1 MRPGLSSL
9 RILVMAMGLLF
20 LATGTRSQAAEPAA
34 KRPME
39 IEDLFRFLRVAD
51 PQISPDGTQVVWQV
65 TTVNPEAN
73 GSTTGLWIAPAD
85 GSAAPRALTVT
96 DGTTKDT
103 RPRWSP
109 DGTTILFQSNR
120 TGSSQLHVVPAA
132 GGVPVRLTN
141 IATGAENAAWSP
153 DGSRIVFVSAVH
165 PEYST
170 LPFAES
176 DRLNAEREKA
186 IATDPVKARVFTRLF
201 FRHWD
206 EYVGDKRRHL
216 FVIDAT
222 GGGCRDIT
230 PGDRDAA
237 PTSKTFSVAEDH
249 AFTPD
254 SRHVVFTAVPAEG
267 EAWST
272 DHNLCRVAIDEPS
285 AEWESLTA
293 DNPAADSG
301 PRFSPDG
308 KRLAWRAQ
316 KRPGYEADKWDVLVA
331 DVKPDGTLVGSPRNL
346 TAKADVSVGEIAW
359 LEDADFK
366 PYVAFLYEEKAAGF
380 LGKAFLDSRG
390 VQFDR
395 FWPGAL
401 TGLSTSGHA
410 AAFGVV
416 RMDAP
421 AEVFAVATVDAGGR
435 GSSARIPVS
444 RANERLL
451 AGLDLPRP
459 RSVNVPVEGGV
470 EMQMW
475 ILEPPGFDA
484 TKKWPVVYLV
494 HGGPQGAWEDGWSYR
509 WNPELWAARGY
520 VVVMPNPRGSTGFG
534 QAFVDEI
541 TGDWGGKCYRDL
553 VAGLDATVK
562 LTFVD
567 ADRIATA
574 GASFGGYMMNW
585 FAVNDIAPRFR
596 CLVTHCSVWNFE
608 SMWGTT
614 EELWFDENDHGGLPW
629 EQPGRYR
636 EFSPHVRAGELGR
649 HKTPMLVIHNDLDFR
664 CPIGQGHEL
673 FTALQRQGVES
684 RFVNFPDEG
693 HWVNKPRNAR
703 RWHEEVFG
711 WIEKHCP
718 PGPR

>member
-1 MRPGLSSL
+1 MRPGSPPLRVMLVGLS
-9 RILVMAMGLLF
+9 F
-20 LATGTRSQAAEPAA
+20 LAAVTMATGAETPP
-34 KRPME
+34 RPMV
-39 IEDLFRFLRVAD
+39 IDDLFRFLRVGD
-51 PQISPDGTQVVWQV
+51 PQLSPDGKQIVWQV
-65 TTVNPEAN
+65 TTVNPESN
-73 GSTTGLWIAPAD
+73 GSASSLWIAPAD
-85 GSAAPRALTVT
+85 GSAPPRALTVG
-96 DGTTKDT
+96 DGTTKDS

-109 DGTTILFQSNR
+109 DGKTILFQSNR
-120 TGSSQLHVVPAA
+120 TGSSQLHTVPAA
-132 GGVPVRLTN
+132 GGAPVRLTA
-141 IATGAENAAWSP
+141 IATGAEDAAWSP
-153 DGSRIVFVSAVH
+153 DGSRIVFASAVH
-165 PEYST
+165 PEYSE

-176 DRLNAEREKA
+176 DRLNAAREKA
-186 IATDPVKARVFTRLF
+186 VADDPVKARTFTRLF

-206 EYVGDKRRHL
+206 EYVGGKRRHL
-216 FVIDAT
+216 FVIDSS
-222 GGGCRDIT
+222 GGNCRDIT

-272 DHNLCRVAIDEPS
+272 DHDLCRVSIENTSTD
-285 AEWESLTA
+285 WESLTES
-293 DNPAADSG
+293 NPAADTG

-308 KRLAWRAQ
+308 NRLAWRAQ
-316 KRPGYEADKWDVLVA
+316 SKPGYEADKWDILVA
-331 DVKPDGTLVGSPRNL
+331 DVLRDGTLVGRPRNL
-346 TAKADVSVGEIAW
+346 TAKEDLSAGEIAW
-359 LEDADFK
+359 LEDASGE
-366 PYVAFLYEEKAAGF
+366 PAVAFLHEVGGGAAVG
-380 LGKAFLDSRG
+380 LAGLEGNVAIHGWSGTPTAF
-390 VQFDR
+390 
-395 FWPGAL
+395 
-401 TGLSTSGHA
+401 STSGRA
-410 AAFGVV
+410 GAFLVA

-421 AEVFAVATVDAGGR
+421 PEVIATTAVDR
-435 GSSARIPVS
+435 GTGTPAWVPVS
-444 RANERLL
+444 RANETLL

-459 RSVNVPVEGGV
+459 RSVRVPVEGGA

-562 LTFVD
+562 LPYVD

-636 EFSPHVRAGELGR
+636 EFSPHARAGELGR
-649 HKTPMLVIHNDLDFR
+649 HRTPMLVIHNDLDFR

-693 HWVNKPRNAR
+693 HWVNKPLNAR

-711 WIEKHCP
+711 WIERHCP
-718 PGPR
+718 PGAR

>member
-1 MRPGLSSL
+1 MRRALPC
-9 RILVMAMGLLF
+9 ILIVVAMMCSVTTSGRAGGADP
-20 LATGTRSQAAEPAA
+20 AT

-39 IEDLFRFLRVAD
+39 IEDLFRFLRIAD
-51 PQISPDGTQVVWQV
+51 PQISPDATQVVWQV

-73 GSTTGLWIAPAD
+73 GSAASLWIAPAD
-85 GSAAPRALTVT
+85 GSAAPRALTVAE
-96 DGTTKDT
+96 GTTKDS

-109 DGTTILFQSNR
+109 DGKTILFQSNR
-120 TGSSQLHVVPAA
+120 TGSSQLHSVPAA
-132 GGVPVRLTN
+132 GGPPVRLTN
-141 IATGAENAAWSP
+141 IATGAEDAAWSP
-153 DGSRIVFVSAVH
+153 DGNRIVFASTVH
-165 PEYST
+165 PEFST
-170 LPFAES
+170 LPFADS
-176 DRLNAEREKA
+176 DRLNAEREQA
-186 IATDPVKARVFTRLF
+186 IADDPVKVRTFTKLF

-206 EYVGDKRRHL
+206 AYVGDKRRHL

-222 GGGCRDIT
+222 GGGCHDIT

-254 SRHVVFTAVPAEG
+254 SRHVVFTAVPADG

-272 DHNLCRVAIDEPS
+272 NHDLCRVSIDNTS
-285 AEWESLTA
+285 SDWESLTA
-293 DNPAADSG
+293 VNPAADSG

-308 KRLAWRAQ
+308 NRLAWRAQ
-316 KRPGYEADKWDVLVA
+316 KRPGYEADKWDILVA
-331 DVKPDGTLVGSPRNL
+331 DVKPDGSLASAPRNL
-346 TAKADVSVGEIAW
+346 TAKADVSAGEIAW
-359 LEDADFK
+359 LEDADFQ
-366 PYVAFLYEEKAAGF
+366 PFVAFLHEVDGTAA

-395 FWPGAL
+395 IWPGTPTA
-401 TGLSTSGHA
+401 LSTSGISG
-410 AAFGVV
+410 AFLVA
-416 RMDAP
+416 RIDSP
-421 AEVFAVATVDAGGR
+421 PEVFAVATIDAGGR
-435 GSSARIPVS
+435 GTSKRVPVS
-444 RANERLL
+444 RANEQLL

-459 RSVNVPVEGGV
+459 RSVNVPVEGDDQ
-470 EMQMW
+470 MQMW

-484 TKKWPVVYLV
+484 TKKWPVLYLV

-553 VAGLDATVK
+553 VAGLGATVK
-562 LTFVD
+562 LPYVD

-596 CLVTHCSVWNFE
+596 CLVTHCSVWNFD

-636 EFSPHVRAGELGR
+636 EFSPHARAGELGR

-693 HWVNKPRNAR
+693 HWVNKPRNSR

-718 PGPR
+718 PGGR